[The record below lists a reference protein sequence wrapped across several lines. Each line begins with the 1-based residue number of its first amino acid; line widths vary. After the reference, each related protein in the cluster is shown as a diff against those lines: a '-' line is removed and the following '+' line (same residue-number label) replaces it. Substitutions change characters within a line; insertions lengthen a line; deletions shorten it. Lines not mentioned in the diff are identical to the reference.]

1 MFFPA
6 ADTIAFAT
14 SGTEDFRIG
23 SAGELGVQGA
33 NYGTSG
39 QVLTSGGSGAAPSWS
54 TPAGGGNIQSQLFT
68 ASGSWTAP
76 TGVTKV
82 RLTVIGGG
90 GGASADG
97 CTGYY
102 GGYGGYGY
110 GVYTV
115 TPGTAY
121 TVTIGAGGAG
131 ANSQPASGSA
141 GATSSFGALL
151 SATGGGGGTVSADGA
166 SGSASSANLRNTSV
180 GILGYP
186 APWGGPSTNPSGN
199 VLQPAQTWSISSPKA
214 PGAAGGP
221 FSTGLKGHGG
231 YSGIVFVEWVG

>member
-1 MFFPA
+1 MTKS
-6 ADTIAFAT
+6 ADMATLLDSNSKVPGADIASGSVTVSTISAT
-14 SGTEDFRIG
+14 GTPSASTFLRGDG
-23 SAGELGVQGA
+23 SWQA
-33 NYGTSG
+33 
-39 QVLTSGGSGAAPSWS
+39 
-54 TPAGGGNIQSQLFT
+54 AGGGNIQSQLFT

-121 TVTIGAGGAG
+121 TVTIGVGGAG

-141 GATSSFGALL
+141 GTTSSFGALL
-151 SATGGGGGTVSADGA
+151 SAAGGGGGTVSADGA